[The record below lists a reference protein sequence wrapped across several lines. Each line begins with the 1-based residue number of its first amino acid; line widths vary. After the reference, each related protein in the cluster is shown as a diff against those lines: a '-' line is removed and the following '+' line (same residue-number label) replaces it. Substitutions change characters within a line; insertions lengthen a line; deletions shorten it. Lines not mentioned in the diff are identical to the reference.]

1 MNGKTKSSHGG
12 RLSSFEAVRIVAI
25 LMVLVVHCVRNKF
38 EVTDPH
44 TLAIECGWLSWE
56 ECVMASFGILG
67 VNLFILISGWFGIRL
82 SARGVFGIFFRNY
95 FLPAAYRN
103 RLPECGSRPGQGIP
117 IVYCS
122 DVSRLVFGGLRIADV
137 YHSDDKPLY

>member
-1 MNGKTKSSHGG
+1 MNGKTESSHRG

-44 TLAIECGWLSWE
+44 TLALECGWLSWE

-82 SARGVFGIFFRNY
+82 SARGVFGIFFVIIFYRLLIGIA
-95 FLPAAYRN
+95 FLSAGAASVKEF
-103 RLPECGSRPGQGIP
+103 LLF
-117 IVYCS
+117 IVRRISTGFRGLTYC
-122 DVSRLVFGGLRIADV
+122 
-137 YHSDDKPLY
+137 

>member
-1 MNGKTKSSHGG
+1 MNGKTETSHRG

-82 SARGVFGIFFRNY
+82 SARGVFGIFFVITRVRDNTR
-95 FLPAAYRN
+95 PNGWSAN
-103 RLPECGSRPGQGIP
+103 GHRLSGDPTGRL
-117 IVYCS
+117 IV
-122 DVSRLVFGGLRIADV
+122 
-137 YHSDDKPLY
+137 

>member
-1 MNGKTKSSHGG
+1 MNGKTETSHRG

-44 TLAIECGWLSWE
+44 TLALECGWLSWE

-82 SARGVFGIFFRNY
+82 SARGVFGIY
-95 FLPAAYRN
+95 FVIIFTVCLSESP
-103 RLPECGSRPGQGIP
+103 
-117 IVYCS
+117 
-122 DVSRLVFGGLRIADV
+122 F
-137 YHSDDKPLY
+137 